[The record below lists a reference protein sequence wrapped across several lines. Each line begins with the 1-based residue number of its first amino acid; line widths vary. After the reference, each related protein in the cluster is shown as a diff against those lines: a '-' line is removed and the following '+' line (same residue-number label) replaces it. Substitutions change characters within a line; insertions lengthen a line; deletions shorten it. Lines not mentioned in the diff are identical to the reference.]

1 MSLRELIFLFAWET
15 NIINVA
21 DPSFINLYNRILA
34 TWKLLRYF
42 ILFLFFYIEP

>member
-15 NIINVA
+15 NIINIA
-21 DPSFINLYNRILA
+21 DPSFVNLYNKILA

-42 ILFLFFYIEP
+42 IFYIEP